1 MSSHLTEGKDFVAQ
15 IMSQQILDCRL
26 EALCLQAGEWL
37 THVGQTVTYSSQDFR
52 ARVSP
57 AALVAFPLSITLTWG
72 QGMMD
77 REASWVNQFI
87 TQIGLSLS
95 FSAWDPFNPISI
107 ISCHLP
113 EELTAQGSLVGKVS
127 LMVGLNTPRPRNQ
140 RNLRTLRILACY
152 TVFHRL
158 QNTLSCQT
166 RSLSCPHTLPPHRT
180 P

>member
-1 MSSHLTEGKDFVAQ
+1 MTNPCG
-15 IMSQQILDCRL
+15 
-26 EALCLQAGEWL
+26 
-37 THVGQTVTYSSQDFR
+37 TVTYSSQDFR

-57 AALVAFPLSITLTWG
+57 AALVASALSITLTWG

-77 REASWVNQFI
+77 RETSWVNQFI

-113 EELTAQGSLVGKVS
+113 EELTAQGSLVRKLS
-127 LMVGLNTPRPRNQ
+127 LMVGLNTPWPRNQ

-152 TVFHRL
+152 TVFHHL

-166 RSLSCPHTLPPHRT
+166 RSLSCPHTLPPNRT
-180 P
+180 HNSSAQVSQVTDGCQCWVYRT

>member
-1 MSSHLTEGKDFVAQ
+1 MSSHLPEGKDFVTQ

-37 THVGQTVTYSSQDFR
+37 THVGQTVTYSQDFR

-57 AALVAFPLSITLTWG
+57 AALVAFPLSISLTWG

-113 EELTAQGSLVGKVS
+113 EELTAQGSLVGKLS

-152 TVFHRL
+152 TVFHHL

-166 RSLSCPHTLPPHRT
+166 RSLSCPHTLPP
-180 P
+180 